1 MEKKTRKLLG
11 IIAVFSCIA
20 IALQTGENQLFAQ
33 EQLPIPD
40 AATAF
45 ALSMLTTTD
54 SPIPLNYPAPPTEYS
69 DLISPATT
77 QSAGLINLDDFRNDG
92 RFAGIDGSGVAV
104 VILDTGIDL
113 DNSFFGP
120 DNNHDNVS
128 DRIVYHWD
136 FADND
141 NDATDVNGHGSN
153 VSSIVGSSDATY
165 TGMAPGVDI
174 IHLKVFSNSG
184 SGNFGTVESALNW
197 VVANATT
204 YNIVSVNMSLGDSGN
219 HTVEQGRYGI
229 GDELAA
235 LTTLGVTVVSSSG
248 NSYYNYAGLQGV
260 GYPSADPN
268 SLSIGAVYDSNS
280 GSWRYSS
287 GAQAYGSG
295 PDVITPFSQRHQTLT
310 TLFAPGAPITGAGPT
325 GGLTIMHGTS
335 QAAPH
340 IAGIIALMQQLAFRE
355 MGRYLS
361 VAEVKDLLVSTASP
375 IHDGDDENDNVA
387 HTGLDFPRVDVLALG
402 EALLG
407 DDTTPPQVSQ
417 LASNIESGT
426 GMIDG
431 NKPINAN
438 INKLVVTF
446 NEAVLDPVGNDQPND
461 VTNAGNYLLVADGE
475 DGVFET
481 AVCGTIQGDDNTI
494 LINSVSYNNETHTA
508 AVAVNNGAFLAE
520 DTYRFFV
527 CKENLQDLAG
537 NHLNGGENDYSL
549 TFIVHTPELTFLPM
563 VIK

>member
-1 MEKKTRKLLG
+1 MENKTQKLLV
-11 IIAVFSCIA
+11 IIAAFLCIA
-20 IALQTGENQLFAQ
+20 ITLQTSGSQIFAQ
-33 EQLPIPD
+33 EQLPMPD
-40 AATAF
+40 AATTF

-54 SPIPLNYPAPPTEYS
+54 SLTPLSYPAPPTEYS
-69 DLISPATT
+69 DLISPATA
-77 QSAGLINLDDFRNDG
+77 QSSSLINLDDFRNDG
-92 RFAGIDGSGVAV
+92 RFADIDGSGVAV

-153 VSSIVGSSDATY
+153 VSSIIGSSDATY

-174 IHLKVFSNSG
+174 IHLKVFSDSG
-184 SGNFGTVESALNW
+184 SGNFGTVESALSW

-219 HTVEQGRYGI
+219 HTTAESRYGI

-248 NSYYNYAGLQGV
+248 NSFYNYASRQGV

-280 GSWRYSS
+280 GSWGYSS
-287 GAQAYGSG
+287 GAQAYSSG
-295 PDVITPFSQRHQTLT
+295 ADIITPFSQRHQTLT
-310 TLFAPGAPITGAGPT
+310 SLFAPGAPITGAGPT

-340 IAGIIALMQQLAFRE
+340 IAGIVALMQQLAFRE

-361 VAEVKDLLVSTASP
+361 VAEVKDLLVSTATP
-375 IHDGDDENDNVA
+375 IYDGDDENDNVA
-387 HTGLDFPRVDVLALG
+387 NTGLEFPRVDVLALG

-407 DDTTPPQVSQ
+407 DDTTPPQVSK

-426 GMIDG
+426 GIIDA
-431 NKPINAN
+431 NKLINAN
-438 INKLVVTF
+438 ITQLVVTF

-475 DGVFET
+475 DAEFET
-481 AVCGTIQGDDNTI
+481 AVCGTTQGDDNTI

-508 AVAVNNGAFLAE
+508 TVAVNNGASLAE

-527 CKENLQDLAG
+527 CKENLQDLSG
-537 NHLNGGENDYSL
+537 NYLNGGENDYSL
-549 TFIVHTPELTFLPM
+549 TFTIHTPELIFLPM